1 MAKVNNPVNSA
12 DMQTAQ
18 VLPPAG
24 WEASFLKSVSAP
36 ASTNNEQF
44 LDDWY
49 VAEHGSSGYSGGSN
63 GGLNNLFDTALPGAG
78 SVSMAYGPAAA
89 VGVQEFPNWQVGAKA
104 NADTLEQSN
113 MAPLLQALQAGNMS
127 VGQLE
132 TAEGQTQWGTEPSW
146 PSNATVP
153 TSGTIGKGSG
163 SSTGGSLLRKDWKIN
178 SGYNLQDYSNITGS
192 GSNSGSGSGSGSD
205 SSTALLTSAPW
216 GGLLG
221 SQIEEAVFFLLGAAL
236 VIVGLVITFKSG
248 DEGNPSPAAAPMAK
262 EASHVEEGAELAGA

>member
-1 MAKVNNPVNSA
+1 MGKVNNPVNSA

-24 WEASFLKSVSAP
+24 WEASFLKSVGAP
-36 ASTNNEQF
+36 ANTNNEQF

-49 VAEHGSSGYSGGSN
+49 VAEHGTSGYSGGSD

-89 VGVQEFPNWQVGAKA
+89 VGIQEFPNWQVGAKA
-104 NADTLEQSN
+104 NADTLKQSN
-113 MAPLLQALQAGNMS
+113 MAPLLQALQSGNMS

-132 TAEGQTQWGTEPSW
+132 TAEGQTKWGQESTW

-153 TSGTIGKGSG
+153 TSGTIGSG
-163 SSTGGSLLRKDWKIN
+163 GASST
-178 SGYNLQDYSNITGS
+178 SGT
-192 GSNSGSGSGSGSD
+192 SD
-205 SSTALLTSAPW
+205 SSTLASSTTPAASTALMTSAPW

-248 DEGNPSPAAAPMAK
+248 NEDNPAPAPVAK
-262 EASHVEEGAELAGA
+262 EASHAEEGAGLTGA